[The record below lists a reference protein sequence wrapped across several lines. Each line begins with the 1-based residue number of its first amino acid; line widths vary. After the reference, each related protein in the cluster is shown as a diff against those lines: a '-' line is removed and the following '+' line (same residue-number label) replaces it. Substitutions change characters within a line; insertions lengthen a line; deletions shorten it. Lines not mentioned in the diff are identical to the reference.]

1 MNLQIAKEKLTKLST
16 LEHNWDSYGA
26 EPPNEF
32 ALQWASITLDILEE
46 LGREPNALVP
56 SVENGIGICF
66 INGDKFAD
74 IEFFNEGEIL
84 ATTFQKKLSL
94 DNLSLDNSNPN
105 IWEVGIN
112 TDSIRETLEVIL
124 DTLRSKDTEFYAYH
138 TFL

>member
-1 MNLQIAKEKLTKLST
+1 MKIQIAKEKLTKLST

-32 ALQWASITLDILEE
+32 ALQWADITLGILEE

-84 ATTFQKKLSL
+84 AIVFQKK
-94 DNLSLDNSNPN
+94 LSLDNSNPN

-112 TDSIRETLEVIL
+112 TDSIKETLEVIHKFI
-124 DTLRSKDTEFYAYH
+124 S
-138 TFL
+138 